1 MTTKVKIEIRSNE
14 GYAAD
19 QVTERHHTMTVGDL
33 RRQLE
38 DYDDDA
44 EIVTYDLNNE
54 RGASWGLI
62 CAGQWLEEVEDED
75 GEDE

>member
-14 GYAAD
+14 GYNAS
-19 QVTERHHTMTVGDL
+19 QVTERHNTMTVGDL

-44 EIVTYDLNNE
+44 ELVTYDLNNE

-62 CAGQWLEEVEDED
+62 SAGQWIEELDEEDE
-75 GEDE
+75 

>member
-19 QVTERHHTMTVGDL
+19 QVTERHNTMTVGDL

-62 CAGQWLEEVEDED
+62 RAGQWLEGIEDEE
-75 GEDE
+75 GE

>member
-1 MTTKVKIEIRSNE
+1 
-14 GYAAD
+14 
-19 QVTERHHTMTVGDL
+19 MTVGDL

-38 DYDDDA
+38 DYDDDT

-62 CAGQWLEEVEDED
+62 SAGQWLEEIEDED

>member
-1 MTTKVKIEIRSNE
+1 MTTRVKIEIRSNE
-14 GYAAD
+14 GYNAK

-54 RGASWGLI
+54 RGAD
-62 CAGQWLEEVEDED
+62 GQSGQTIDEIA
-75 GEDE
+75 EATIEK